1 MIEKACHLLSQ
12 LPSTAP
18 DILDALP
25 FKTVYLHK
33 YGLQSAEAGAMN
45 FNSKVDIWKQ
55 LRVVHYVDNHILRW
69 ALHAAVGELHDRH
82 GIAEGEKLADRILL
96 FLQLSLKMSAEEGMH
111 DTRWLIVC
119 AFLWTSWQRSSMIL
133 LWCSLGSQLCGFSYK
148 ADSFN
153 SLNRM
158 GINIIPEISI
168 SRSQRSLEELRCTPY
183 LCGWA
188 YQSLLNDRA
197 NIAMDLR
204 YFHELYHAHF
214 GERPSVCNR
223 NPTPTQCDGNAS
235 HNCER
240 FKSKGARNQ
249 SMHDY
254 KCTGSCQ
261 RLFWSRE
268 SFISISGAKAVNIV
282 TTDSNNLRYCEVSKS
297 TLTISH
303 VWNHGQGGRPDKMGP
318 EATGF
323 NPCLHRRYATL
334 ATALGC
340 ESYWMDTPCIPSE
353 RELRRECIA
362 QVNKIYATS
371 GKTVICDRDLMTFNI
386 SNPTIHT
393 YESILATLLVCDW
406 SIRAWTLLEAM
417 RGRHGL
423 FVLCRHNKLINLHE
437 ILKSVRNDGRMDL
450 VNLFLARDYLFPPED
465 VSDMELFGQPLWT
478 TEDLEIEKGFVSI
491 GEAAA
496 LLSHRHATRDGDDLL
511 IWGLLIGDIQD
522 DSPIS
527 MWKRQVG
534 KSIPTGSLVSSAQR
548 IRGHPGLGWAP
559 FSPTALQRVDGQSI
573 SSKVYPA
580 YDGCDS
586 RDGLITLEGLRAKWL
601 VYIFANGLAS
611 SVDNRESLDPAI
623 PGMLLDY
630 AAEHLLGYRW
640 VALLQPMPRRG
651 PRDIPLPYR
660 GSLGRLVVVCG
671 SVDQAAWEWKGIYEW
686 DINIALPLF
695 TMQDILLV

>member
-1 MIEKACHLLSQ
+1 MIEKACHLLAQ

-25 FKTVYLHK
+25 FDIASLQE
-33 YGLQSAEAGAMN
+33 YGLQSTETETLRV
-45 FNSKVDIWKQ
+45 STQVDVWKQ

-69 ALHAAVGELHDRH
+69 ALHVAIDELRGQRRGLGGGEDLVDRML
-82 GIAEGEKLADRILL
+82 I
-96 FLQLSLKMSAEEGMH
+96 FLQLSLQISAEQGMQ
-111 DTRWLIVC
+111 DARWLIVC
-119 AFLWTSWQRSSMIL
+119 AFLWTSWQRSLMIL
-133 LWCSLGSQLCGFSYK
+133 LWHSMGSQLRGFDY
-148 ADSFN
+148 N
-153 SLNRM
+153 SNAYLCRT
-158 GINIIPEISI
+158 GLSIIPEISI
-168 SRSQRSLEELRCTPY
+168 SRSRRSLEELRCTSY

-188 YQSLLNDRA
+188 YQSLRNDRA

-204 YFHELYHAHF
+204 YFYELYHAQF
-214 GERPSVCNR
+214 GKKPSVCNE
-223 NPTPTQCDGNAS
+223 NPTPSQCDGNAS

-240 FKSKGARNQ
+240 FKSKGDRNQ

-261 RLFWSRE
+261 RLFWSKE
-268 SFISISGAKAVNIV
+268 SFLSVSGAKAVNVI

-303 VWNHGQGGRPDKMGP
+303 VWSHGQGGRPDNMGS

-323 NPCLHRRYATL
+323 NLCLHRRYATL

-362 QVNKIYATS
+362 QVNNIYATS
-371 GKTVICDRDLMTFNI
+371 GKTVICDRDLITLDI

-423 FVLCRHNKLINLHE
+423 FVLCRYNKLINLHE
-437 ILKSVRNDGRMDL
+437 LLKSVHNDGRMDL
-450 VNLFLARDYLFPPED
+450 LNLFAARDYLFPPVVFSDTEIFGDPIMSEED
-465 VSDMELFGQPLWT
+465 WET
-478 TEDLEIEKGFVSI
+478 EKGFVGI

-496 LLSHRHATRDGDDLL
+496 VLSHRHATRDGDDLL
-511 IWGLLIGDIQD
+511 IWSLLIGDIKD

-527 MWKRQVG
+527 MWERQVG
-534 KSIPTGSLVSSAQR
+534 KSIKTGSLVSSVQR
-548 IRGHPGLGWAP
+548 IHGHAGFGWAP
-559 FSPTALQRVDGQSI
+559 SSPTALQRVDGQS
-573 SSKVYPA
+573 SSSRVYPA
-580 YDGCDS
+580 YDGCES
-586 RDGLITLEGLRAKWL
+586 SKGLITPEGLRARWL
-601 VYIFANGLAS
+601 TYTFSNVMAS
-611 SVDNRESLDPAI
+611 SVDTREIQDSCF
-623 PGMLLDY
+623 PGMLSDY
-630 AAEHLLGYRW
+630 AAQHLHGYRW
-640 VALLQPMPRRG
+640 VMLLQPMPCKG
-651 PRDIPLPYR
+651 PRKIPVPYR

-671 SVDQAAWEWKGIYEW
+671 SVDKAAWEWKGVYEW
-686 DINIALPLF
+686 DMNIALPLF
-695 TMQDILLV
+695 TIQEILLI